1 MDSHVDDNKLV
12 LKKNGKS
19 FYWAGKLLPKKD
31 INRAAELYSFCRILD
46 DIADSGEA
54 NSHKNLTDVKSI
66 IKKNTFSE
74 LKNIHS
80 IKYPKFLKESSKKVV
95 IDLIEGLIL
104 DQKGILFKKEEE
116 LIRYSYHVAGTVGL
130 MMSKIIGVKSEKAA
144 QSAIDLGIGMQLT
157 NIARDVYE
165 DSKMKRIYL
174 PANWIPD
181 ISLDNLNNFE
191 KLSSEKNTK
200 ISNAIEKVISLSEKF
215 YENGYAGLKYI
226 PLSTRLGIFIAANV
240 YRGIGIKIRLKKK
253 KYNKDRVYLNT
264 FEKIVITIKSI
275 SIFIFI
281 PLINYKYQKIRNS
294 FPNENL

>member
-1 MDSHVDDNKLV
+1 MQ
-12 LKKNGKS
+12 KNE
-19 FYWAGKLLPKKD
+19 
-31 INRAAELYSFCRILD
+31 IN
-46 DIADSGEA
+46 
-54 NSHKNLTDVKSI
+54 NLI
-66 IKKNTFSE
+66 F
-74 LKNIHS
+74 
-80 IKYPKFLKESSKKVV
+80 

-104 DQKGILFKKEEE
+104 DQKKIRIQNKEE
-116 LIRYSYHVAGTVGL
+116 LIKYSYHVAGTVGL
-130 MMSKIIGVKSEKAA
+130 MMSKIIGVKHEKAA
-144 QSAIDLGIGMQLT
+144 RSAIDLGIGMQLT

-215 YENGYAGLKYI
+215 YVNGFAGLKYI

>member
-1 MDSHVDDNKLV
+1 MINLELNSTTA
-12 LKKNGKS
+12 LKKEGKS
-19 FYWAGKLLPKKD
+19 FYWASFFLPKSSKKNAG
-31 INRAAELYSFCRILD
+31 ILYSICRYFD
-46 DIADSGEA
+46 DIAD
-54 NSHKNLTDVKSI
+54 KNDKDKTSFLKDSIEEIKSNKNNKVNI
-66 IKKNTFSE
+66 FLKKNKIDNLIF
-74 LKNIHS
+74 
-80 IKYPKFLKESSKKVV
+80 

-104 DQKGILFKKEEE
+104 DQRNIKIKNKQE
-116 LIRYSYHVAGTVGL
+116 LIIYSYHVAGTVGL

-174 PANWIPD
+174 PANWISD

-215 YENGYAGLKYI
+215 YENGFAGLKYI